1 MTPPVVHDPSLRV
14 PATDVLIV
22 GGVALLATVAA
33 AGAHSLLISG
43 DDDFI
48 YSPGAMCLVIFTYLA
63 MGAAAIW
70 AARRTGN
77 ARRALGLVAPRSWP
91 RAIGLAFGTVVL
103 ALIASAL
110 LEPIFHGADA
120 QDVVPEEGRPPGI
133 GPILGVILAYTAVAI
148 VGPVVEE
155 LIFRGLLTAAMRR
168 RFGSGAHRP
177 AHLAALRRRP
187 LHSTRD
193 ARGVPARSR
202 ARIRVRAGQQHGAGS
217 ANSLLVQ
224 RSCPHGGGHDAVR
237 RDALPSRR

>member
-168 RFGSGAHRP
+168 RF
-177 AHLAALRRRP
+177 AA
-187 LHSTRD
+187 
-193 ARGVPARSR
+193 
-202 ARIRVRAGQQHGAGS
+202 VRTALLT
-217 ANSLLVQ
+217 SLLF
-224 RSCPHGGGHDAVR
+224 AVAHFIPR
-237 RDALPSRR
+237 VMPAVFLLGLALAFVYERVSSTVPGVLIHCLYNGVALTAAVTTQ

>member
-14 PATDVLIV
+14 PAMDVLVV
-22 GGVALLATVAA
+22 GGVALVATVAA

-48 YSPGAMCLVIFTYLA
+48 YSPGAMSLVIFTYLA

-70 AARRTGN
+70 AARRTGD

-91 RAIGLAFGTVVL
+91 RAVGLAFGTVVL

-120 QDVVPEEGRPPGI
+120 QDVVPEGGRPAGI

-168 RFGSGAHRP
+168 RF
-177 AHLAALRRRP
+177 AA
-187 LHSTRD
+187 
-193 ARGVPARSR
+193 
-202 ARIRVRAGQQHGAGS
+202 VRTALLT
-217 ANSLLVQ
+217 SLLF
-224 RSCPHGGGHDAVR
+224 AVAHFIPR
-237 RDALPSRR
+237 VMPAVFLLGLALAFVYERIGSTTPGVLIHCLYNGIALTAAVTTH